1 MTTDSRNADLI
12 DRAIVANRQLGDAL
26 TELLSI
32 TDDIRA
38 SLSTPVQTPFEGP
51 SNAPATREEALAA
64 HRRAH
69 RSGGPGKIEG
79 DPELEAFIAA
89 RIDTLTYAEALPP
102 CSAGSRNGRREAARA
117 DRSTGCNYLFLDNP
131 RKRRLLSDLM
141 KLYCQTL

>member
-69 RSGGPGKIEG
+69 RSGSPGKIEG
-79 DPELEAFIAA
+79 DPELEAFIADKIA
-89 RIDTLTYAEALPP
+89 TLTFAEVAEAVAANFPP
-102 CSAGSRNGRREAARA
+102 DRRTSTSAVHRWWQKRQARA
-117 DRSTGCNYLFLDNP
+117 GKVR
-131 RKRRLLSDLM
+131 
-141 KLYCQTL
+141 

>member
-89 RIDTLTYAEALPP
+89 RIDTLTYAEVVAAIKTYFPP
-102 CSAGSRNGRREAARA
+102 DRQTSVAAVQRWFKKRSARGGQSRPVN
-117 DRSTGCNYLFLDNP
+117 
-131 RKRRLLSDLM
+131 RL
-141 KLYCQTL
+141 

>member
-1 MTTDSRNADLI
+1 MRTDSRNADLI

-69 RSGGPGKIEG
+69 RSGSPGKIEG
-79 DPELEAFIAA
+79 DPELEAFIADKIA
-89 RIDTLTYAEALPP
+89 TLTFAEVAEAVAANFPP
-102 CSAGSRNGRREAARA
+102 DRRTSTSAVHRWWQKRQARA
-117 DRSTGCNYLFLDNP
+117 GKVR
-131 RKRRLLSDLM
+131 
-141 KLYCQTL
+141 